1 MIEVVFELFGELIF
15 QVVFTLLGELFS
27 GAIGATF
34 SGIAKMNPPPTV
46 KALLYLAGGCL
57 LAWLSLKLFPNAFAH
72 LPDTRVAILIG
83 SPLFCGA
90 MMGLVGGWRKKRKG
104 QIVNSF
110 SLASFGYGVLFASPI
125 AITRFVMAH

>member
-1 MIEVVFELFGELIF
+1 MIEVVFELFGELLF
-15 QVVFTLLGELFS
+15 QVIFTLLGELFS
-27 GAIGATF
+27 GAIGAGF
-34 SGIAKMNPPPTV
+34 SGMAKMNPPPVV

-57 LAWLSLKLFPNAFAH
+57 LAWLSLKLFPHAFAH
-72 LPDTRVAILIG
+72 LPDTRIAILIG

-110 SLASFGYGVLFASPI
+110 SLVSFGYGVLFASPI
-125 AITRFVMAH
+125 AIARFMLVR